1 MDYLFFDME
10 CADGNR
16 ACSFGYVLA
25 NEKFEILEKR
35 DLLINPECKFR
46 LGRSG
51 EEPYIRLSYKED
63 EFRKAPNFAKV
74 YDKIRAL
81 LTAENRILLG
91 HSISSDIGF
100 LEKACS
106 RYSKE
111 YFTFE
116 VYDTQKIYSL
126 CARERQMRSLEY
138 IVSELGIDASHLTE
152 HKSCDDAEMT
162 MLVAKALTKRC
173 ECGIEELLQTNCAST
188 VSSASLAINRAVKE
202 LKACY
207 PKRKKAPAICI
218 SDAIKELDATK
229 RINLL
234 KTIFARGFGYSS
246 TVQKCAYYVSNGQF
260 GAKEQAYEECFA
272 EGQTIRKITPAELGE
287 LLKISVSELCETDF
301 EPLSNNAGKS
311 AKAAFG
317 AIASKR
323 KTTKQAR

>member
-1 MDYLFFDME
+1 
-10 CADGNR
+10 
-16 ACSFGYVLA
+16 
-25 NEKFEILEKR
+25 
-35 DLLINPECKFR
+35 
-46 LGRSG
+46 
-51 EEPYIRLSYKED
+51 
-63 EFRKAPNFAKV
+63 
-74 YDKIRAL
+74 
-81 LTAENRILLG
+81 
-91 HSISSDIGF
+91 
-100 LEKACS
+100 
-106 RYSKE
+106 
-111 YFTFE
+111 
-116 VYDTQKIYSL
+116 
-126 CARERQMRSLEY
+126 MRSLEY

-207 PKRKKAPAICI
+207 PKSKKAPAICI

-301 EPLSNNAGKS
+301 EPLSNNAGKT